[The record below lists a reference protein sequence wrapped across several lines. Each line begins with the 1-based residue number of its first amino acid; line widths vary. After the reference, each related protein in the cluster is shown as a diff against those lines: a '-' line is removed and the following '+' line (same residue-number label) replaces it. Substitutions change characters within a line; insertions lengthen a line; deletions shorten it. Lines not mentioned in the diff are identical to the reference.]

1 MSRHGKSRRKATTSD
16 RLAGA
21 RSSRPGP
28 QGKDNSQRHDSVSEV
43 RSPPS
48 PKRAVL
54 RAVVVFVVL
63 IGLFYGFVR
72 TPTSHGEQFRPYLKV
87 IAATTGGVLEL
98 LGYDITVIDTTVD
111 SPQFSMEIVQGCD
124 AIEPIALF
132 AAAVVASPVSLG
144 AKIPGILLGWI
155 CLLLINLLRLV
166 SLFIIGI
173 SFPALFDVM
182 HEHIWQAV
190 FVVLAIVFW
199 AIWVQWATRPDR
211 GTSHATG

>member
-1 MSRHGKSRRKATTSD
+1 M
-16 RLAGA
+16 
-21 RSSRPGP
+21 
-28 QGKDNSQRHDSVSEV
+28 
-43 RSPPS
+43 
-48 PKRAVL
+48 L
-54 RAVVVFVVL
+54 RAVIVFVVL

-72 TPTSHGEQFRPYLKV
+72 TPTSEGEQFRPYLEL
-87 IAATTGGVLEL
+87 IAATTAGVLDL
-98 LGYDITVIDTTVD
+98 LGYEITVNDTMV
-111 SPQFSMEIVQGCD
+111 SSSQFSMQIVQGCD

-132 AAAVVASPVSLG
+132 AAAVVASPVSLW
-144 AKIPGILLGWI
+144 AKIPGLLVGWVS
-155 CLLLINLLRLV
+155 LLLINLLRLV

-190 FVVLAIVFW
+190 FIVLAIVFW